1 MTRHHLINPGGRQT
15 APFSSFNPLK
25 QKPGNSGRLA
35 LPLEWTGVNPG
46 FNKVPM
52 KVLAQQNETLSMEFP
67 LTKRGRNTFSLL
79 RRPFRFSLVT
89 PRTSVPSTEEFM
101 RVNNAT
107 VREGKTHR
115 VWPPEVLRKF
125 QTAEI
130 VTELQT
136 QHYVLRDR
144 SISPIAR

>member
-1 MTRHHLINPGGRQT
+1 
-15 APFSSFNPLK
+15 
-25 QKPGNSGRLA
+25 
-35 LPLEWTGVNPG
+35 
-46 FNKVPM
+46 M
-52 KVLAQQNETLSMEFP
+52 KVFAQQNQTLAMEFP
-67 LTKRGRNTFSLL
+67 LTKTRRNTLSLL
-79 RRPFRFSLVT
+79 RRPFRLVT
-89 PRTSVPSTEEFM
+89 ARTSVPSTEDFM

-107 VREGKTHR
+107 VREGKSHR

-144 SISPIAR
+144 SISPVAR